1 MYQGQGKEGG
11 PEQGYQAGANTSQ
24 QQQSGPVPGVDEVD

>member
-1 MYQGQGKEGG
+1 MYQGKEGG
-11 PEQGYQAGANTSQ
+11 PESGPQMGGQTGQ